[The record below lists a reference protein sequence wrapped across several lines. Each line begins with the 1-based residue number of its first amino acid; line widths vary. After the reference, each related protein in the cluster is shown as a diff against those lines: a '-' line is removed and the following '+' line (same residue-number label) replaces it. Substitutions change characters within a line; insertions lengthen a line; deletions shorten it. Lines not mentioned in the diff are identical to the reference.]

1 MSDKDDLMAFY
12 LSRVMTDAAWRNL
25 GSMERLL
32 MGHYA
37 SKEGQAA
44 SAADT
49 AWCKRFNDRLGVA
62 EIRRQTNI
70 EAITASAYEGASPRP
85 TGGPPS
91 FWDEDGMARLIDH
104 TSISAIHSCRR
115 FGVRC

>member
-12 LSRVMTDAAWRNL
+12 FSRVMTDAAWRNL

-49 AWCKRFNDRLGVA
+49 AWRKRFKERLGVA

-115 FGVRC
+115 FGLRC